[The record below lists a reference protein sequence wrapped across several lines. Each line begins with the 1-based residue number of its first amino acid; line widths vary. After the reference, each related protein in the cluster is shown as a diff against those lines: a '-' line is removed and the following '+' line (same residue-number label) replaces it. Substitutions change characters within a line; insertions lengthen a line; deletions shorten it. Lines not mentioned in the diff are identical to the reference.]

1 MSAVAFAF
9 LSAVANG
16 ITNVFI
22 RRAVI
27 GVLDATIG
35 VLITVPLSVV
45 FYFLILIAIGQVSSI
60 TNFSWQS
67 YAWMS
72 AAGILYFIVGRSLNY
87 NLVQLVG
94 ANISTILRQ
103 LNLIVAVIL
112 GISVLGES
120 FSWQLVVGVLLI
132 IVGLI
137 VTGLNPQ
144 MLRSGRKLFSG
155 IPSKAYLLGLG
166 VGLSWGV
173 SPIMMKLGLSDS
185 NSPVAGAF
193 IAMAAAAVVA
203 STLLWKSDKRK
214 TLVGMK
220 KGTLGF
226 FCLAGLLGATSGL
239 MFFVALSF
247 GAASVVTPLFN
258 TTPIF
263 TLFFSYVFNRK
274 LEVFGPTVIIGI
286 IAVVIGSI
294 LLI

>member
-9 LSAVANG
+9 LGALGFGLNAVF
-16 ITNVFI
+16 T

-27 GVLDATIG
+27 RVLDATIG

-45 FYFLILIAIGQVSSI
+45 FYLLILIAMGQVGSI
-60 TNFSWQS
+60 AAFSWQS
-67 YAWMS
+67 YAWLS
-72 AAGILYFIVGRSLNY
+72 AAGIIHFIVGRMLNY

-94 ANISTILRQ
+94 ANITAILRQ
-103 LNLIVAVIL
+103 LYLIVAVIL
-112 GISVLGES
+112 GISVLGEP

-132 IVGLI
+132 IIGLI
-137 VTGLNPQ
+137 VTTLNPQ

-166 VGLSWGV
+166 IGLSWGV
-173 SPIMMKLGLSDS
+173 SPIMMKLGLSGL

-193 IAMAAAAVVA
+193 ISMAAAAIVV
-203 STLLWKSDKRK
+203 STFLRNNDKRK
-214 TLVGMK
+214 ALADMN

-226 FCLAGLLGATSGL
+226 FCLAGLLSATAGL
-239 MFFVALSF
+239 MRFIALSF
-247 GAASVVTPLFN
+247 GLASVVTPILS
-258 TTPIF
+258 TSPIF
-263 TLFFSYVFNRK
+263 ILFFSYIFNRK

-286 IAVVIGSI
+286 ITVVTGSI